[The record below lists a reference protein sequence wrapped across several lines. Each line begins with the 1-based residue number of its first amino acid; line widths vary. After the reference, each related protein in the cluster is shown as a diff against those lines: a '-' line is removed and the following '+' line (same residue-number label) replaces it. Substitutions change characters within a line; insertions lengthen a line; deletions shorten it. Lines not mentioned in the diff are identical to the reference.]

1 MFSLIY
7 WPYHRMR
14 WCVST
19 DPSVDVEKNEAL
31 STMHVN
37 TYKGYYLEKP
47 SRSNTRNQ
55 NWAMIMPENILEVK
69 WIQGKQQMSWKAWWY
84 QIMQK
89 NAYCWFSLSPKCVS
103 FHHEYWWTTVEL
115 TWQFT
120 HVLVLQ
126 VTFKN
131 QFQWNTIV
139 GIYLT
144 IQTISFFF

>member
-1 MFSLIY
+1 MKHYLPCMSTLIKDTT
-7 WPYHRMR
+7 WKSRPDQ
-14 WCVST
+14 T
-19 DPSVDVEKNEAL
+19 
-31 STMHVN
+31 
-37 TYKGYYLEKP
+37 LETK
-47 SRSNTRNQ
+47 

-103 FHHEYWWTTVEL
+103 FHHEYWWTTMEW
-115 TWQFT
+115 TWQFIL
-120 HVLVLQ
+120 VLVLH

-131 QFQWNTIV
+131 QFQWNIIV

-144 IQTISFFF
+144 IHMKYNFCYYYFALADNEL